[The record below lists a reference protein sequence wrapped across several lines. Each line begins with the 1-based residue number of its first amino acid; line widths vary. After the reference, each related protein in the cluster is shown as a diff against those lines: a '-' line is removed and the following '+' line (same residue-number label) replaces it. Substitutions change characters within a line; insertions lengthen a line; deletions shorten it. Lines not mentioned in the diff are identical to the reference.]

1 MEDFGGLSWDGCRAL
16 PTLVRCWRQP
26 LSSCVSLTLSLFHSL
41 TPLQMETVKQGVDQ
55 KLVEGQE
62 RLHQMWLNWNQKQ
75 LQGTEQTP
83 AKPEVPAWGDTRGAW
98 GPDMPLHASLP
109 DGPTCPEYFPQPLLL
124 LTAFRTQQHLLQEAR
139 LDVLSWV
146 WVLPLDCGTLDC
158 AASQPAQILSHI
170 SSTFSS
176 IPASWRPS
184 YSPAWLL
191 GTIPPQHPLV
201 PRICPGHWSPALL

>member
-1 MEDFGGLSWDGCRAL
+1 MGAGLCRPWSDAGGSLS
-16 PTLVRCWRQP
+16 PP
-26 LSSCVSLTLSLFHSL
+26 VSLTHSLSLSLFHSL

-62 RLHQMWLNWNQKQ
+62 KLHQMWLNWNQKQ

-98 GPDMPLHASLP
+98 VPDMPLHASLP

-124 LTAFRTQQHLLQEAR
+124 LTAFRTQQHLLQEAC

-146 WVLPLDCGTLDC
+146 WVLPLDCGTLDR

-170 SSTFSS
+170 SSTFSP
-176 IPASWRPS
+176 IPGSWRPS

-201 PRICPGHWSPALL
+201 PPICPRHWPPALL